1 MPKMSSRSGPE
12 EDLRGCMIRDRF
24 SLSKL
29 KRNPRQ
35 VKQFQKR
42 LAASKA
48 LVAERLAHKPNV
60 SYPETLPVVT
70 RLADLKAAIDKHQV
84 VIVAG
89 ETGSGKTTQLPKLC
103 LEMGRGVH
111 GLIGHTQ
118 PRRVAART
126 VAARLSEEL
135 ACELGAAV
143 GFQIRFGD
151 QTSDQ
156 TLIKVMTD
164 GILLAETQTD
174 RFLEQYD
181 TLIIDEAHERSLNID
196 FLLGYIKRILP
207 KRPDLKVIITSATID
222 LERFSAHFS
231 RAPIVEV
238 TGRTYPVEVRYRP
251 LESGADEDV
260 DSVHR
265 GILAALDEVK
275 QLEKQ
280 HRYPGGVLIFLAGER
295 EIREVAQLLRRKW
308 PVVAEILPLYSRL
321 TAKEQNRVFSKLTQL
336 RVVLATNVAE
346 TSLTVPG
353 IRYVIDPGN
362 ARVSRYSVTS
372 KIQRLPI
379 EPISKASADQ
389 RKGRCGRISDG
400 VCFRLYAE
408 EDFLSRPDFT
418 TPEILRTNLAAV
430 LLQMLKL
437 RLGDPAKFP
446 FIERPE
452 QRQLSDGFQLL
463 TELQAIDSDRRLTR
477 IGRDLADFSVDLRLA
492 RALVEANRF
501 GCLKEVLIIASG
513 LAVQDPRERPI
524 TSQQKADEAH
534 REWHH
539 GQSDFMDLVN
549 LWQGYERERQ
559 ERSQSELRKYCRQHF
574 LSFMRMREWRD
585 IHTQLVVVCKEK
597 RFRINRGESD
607 YEQVHRALL
616 PGYLGQ
622 VAERTDKGD
631 YAGARNRRYHIFPG
645 SSVVKRRPKWL
656 MAAALVETSR
666 LFARINCEIQPE
678 WVEQAAAHLVKRRYF
693 EPFFDAKRGQV
704 LCFEEVS
711 LFGVVLVK
719 KRQTDYANIDP
730 EGARS
735 LFIHEALV
743 EQQLVGRFGFLVK
756 NQQLIDE
763 IERLE
768 SKSRKRDLLV
778 DQKRLHEFYESKLPS
793 NVVSEIELA
802 GALKANRN
810 LGQQLRLSRDF
821 LLQKD
826 VQLSGALYPDALTV
840 GENALPL
847 NYAFDPAATDD
858 GVTVDVPLA
867 LLNQVSAEELDW
879 LVPGLLPEKCLA
891 LIRSLPKN
899 LRKNFVPAPAF
910 AERALEGL
918 DKEKGSLRA
927 ALADRLFRLSGVRIA
942 AGDFQV
948 AALDKHLSIQ
958 VRILDEKG
966 QVVGAGRNL
975 EILFEQ
981 FKGKVT
987 TQSDQHEL
995 NRKALKQW
1003 DFEALPEVVTSDKG
1017 GIHIK
1022 GFPALVDRGQ
1032 EVDLVVFD
1040 DVERAETSHP
1050 HGVTRLLMLA
1060 LPDQVKYLQKQLPGL
1075 QSLGLQYAAR
1085 GDAQRL
1091 LSALVQATFRH
1102 MLVEGRPSVR
1112 SLEEFKDRVADRSKL
1127 FDHGQRLVASLGEAL
1142 TLATQVELRLQGL
1155 SLPVLQPSTDDI
1167 RRQLKWLLRDGF
1179 VEWVDADTLLSY
1191 PRYLKALNYRCDKLE
1206 GNLARE
1212 QAQLEK
1218 VIQFEKR
1225 LEAYPH
1231 REHPR
1236 ARAFEWLLQEYRV
1249 SVFAQPIGTRFPI
1262 SEKRLEKAWLELQ

>member
-60 SYPETLPVVT
+60 SYPEILPVVT
-70 RLADLKAAIDKHQV
+70 RLADLKSAIDKHQV

-207 KRPDLKVIITSATID
+207 KRPDLKVIITSATIE

-574 LSFMRMREWRD
+574 LSFIRMREWRD

-631 YAGARNRRYHIFPG
+631 YAGARNRRY
-645 SSVVKRRPKWL
+645 
-656 MAAALVETSR
+656 
-666 LFARINCEIQPE
+666 
-678 WVEQAAAHLVKRRYF
+678 
-693 EPFFDAKRGQV
+693 
-704 LCFEEVS
+704 
-711 LFGVVLVK
+711 
-719 KRQTDYANIDP
+719 
-730 EGARS
+730 
-735 LFIHEALV
+735 
-743 EQQLVGRFGFLVK
+743 
-756 NQQLIDE
+756 
-763 IERLE
+763 
-768 SKSRKRDLLV
+768 
-778 DQKRLHEFYESKLPS
+778 
-793 NVVSEIELA
+793 A
-802 GALKANRN
+802 GALQRY
-810 LGQQLRLSRDF
+810 RH
-821 LLQKD
+821 
-826 VQLSGALYPDALTV
+826 SGDRFGRGT
-840 GENALPL
+840 G
-847 NYAFDPAATDD
+847 AAC
-858 GVTVDVPLA
+858 G
-867 LLNQVSAEELDW
+867 
-879 LVPGLLPEKCLA
+879 
-891 LIRSLPKN
+891 
-899 LRKNFVPAPAF
+899 
-910 AERALEGL
+910 
-918 DKEKGSLRA
+918 
-927 ALADRLFRLSGVRIA
+927 
-942 AGDFQV
+942 
-948 AALDKHLSIQ
+948 
-958 VRILDEKG
+958 
-966 QVVGAGRNL
+966 
-975 EILFEQ
+975 
-981 FKGKVT
+981 
-987 TQSDQHEL
+987 
-995 NRKALKQW
+995 
-1003 DFEALPEVVTSDKG
+1003 
-1017 GIHIK
+1017 
-1022 GFPALVDRGQ
+1022 DRG
-1032 EVDLVVFD
+1032 
-1040 DVERAETSHP
+1040 
-1050 HGVTRLLMLA
+1050 
-1060 LPDQVKYLQKQLPGL
+1060 
-1075 QSLGLQYAAR
+1075 
-1085 GDAQRL
+1085 
-1091 LSALVQATFRH
+1091 
-1102 MLVEGRPSVR
+1102 
-1112 SLEEFKDRVADRSKL
+1112 
-1127 FDHGQRLVASLGEAL
+1127 
-1142 TLATQVELRLQGL
+1142 
-1155 SLPVLQPSTDDI
+1155 
-1167 RRQLKWLLRDGF
+1167 
-1179 VEWVDADTLLSY
+1179 
-1191 PRYLKALNYRCDKLE
+1191 
-1206 GNLARE
+1206 
-1212 QAQLEK
+1212 
-1218 VIQFEKR
+1218 
-1225 LEAYPH
+1225 
-1231 REHPR
+1231 
-1236 ARAFEWLLQEYRV
+1236 
-1249 SVFAQPIGTRFPI
+1249 
-1262 SEKRLEKAWLELQ
+1262 